1 MNCVGPVVS
10 LYRCT
15 VRVPFINDAAQ
26 PSIYSSV
33 FTFLDILSLYI
44 QKRLRVKSQPLC
56 LTYNL
61 PLFNWLGL
69 EISQL

>member
-44 QKRLRVKSQPLC
+44 QKSAESQISASLPYLQS
-56 LTYNL
+56 